1 VPLVLALASRPVGIE
16 LVERKAPDTAAR
28 PERRS
33 WDRARDAVRA
43 DPALTVIVVVAIAL
57 RLGWVLAVR
66 TSAPPFSMLLGDQD
80 QYYYYGREIAE
91 GHGYVSH
98 VTNEPTAYYPI
109 GFPAILAALFW
120 VVRTTPLPDDY
131 MLAANVLNVVV
142 GTASVVLAYLIGRRL
157 FGRIGGL
164 LGAAILAVFPNLV
177 YQVASVQLETM
188 FIFWCLAAVAIIVV
202 HDWSRGLPPTRRLL
216 AFGLVLGVSVL
227 IRPFSIWF
235 IGALFVAALV
245 ARAGWVRSLR
255 VAAIPLAVV
264 ALMSVPWT
272 IRNAIRMDAFIPT
285 STNTGDTLCL
295 DRSLDAT
302 GGFRFAEHEGC
313 ADPDLP
319 EVERNRASTRM
330 AIEFVIDHPARELQ
344 QIGRRARLM
353 FESDHDGV
361 LAVNTLGGG
370 QVIADDTSAVLEDI
384 ADVAFYV
391 VTVLA
396 GAGLVVLIAT
406 RRRRRPE
413 TALVLLS
420 MGALIAVPLLLWGNP
435 RFHLPFS
442 PFLAIL
448 AGGAVATS
456 VEMLQQRRSAAG
468 AGRVVGGN
476 GDG

>member
-1 VPLVLALASRPVGIE
+1 MLALASRPVGIE
-16 LVERKAPDTAAR
+16 LIERIAPDTPTR
-28 PERRS
+28 PERRP
-33 WDRARDAVRA
+33 WDRARDAVRS

-57 RLGWVLAVR
+57 RLAWVLALR
-66 TSAPPFSMLLGDQD
+66 TSPPTYSMLLGDQD
-80 QYYYYGREIAE
+80 HYYYYGREIAE
-91 GHGYVSH
+91 GHGYVSYI
-98 VTNEPTAYYPI
+98 TNEPTAYYPI

-131 MLAANVLNVVV
+131 MLAANLLHVVV
-142 GTASVVLAYLIGRRL
+142 GAASVVLAYLIGRRL
-157 FGRIGGL
+157 FGLLGGL
-164 LGAAILAVFPNLV
+164 LGAGILAVFPNLV
-177 YQVASVQLETM
+177 YQVASLQLETM
-188 FIFWCLAAVAIIVV
+188 FIFWYLAALAIIVV
-202 HDWSRGLPPTRRLL
+202 HDWSRGLPSTRRLL
-216 AFGLVLGVSVL
+216 AFGFVLGVSVL

-255 VAAIPLAVV
+255 LAAIPLAVV

-272 IRNAIRMDAFIPT
+272 IRNAIRMDAFVPT

-302 GGFRFAEHEGC
+302 GGFRWADHEGC

-319 EVERNRASTRM
+319 EVERNRANTRM
-330 AIEFVIDHPARELQ
+330 AIEFVIDHPSRELQ
-344 QIGRRARLM
+344 QIGRRARLI
-353 FESDHDGV
+353 FGSDNDGV

-370 QVIADDTSAVLEDI
+370 PEIADDTTAALEDI

-396 GAGLVVLIAT
+396 GAGLVVLIAS

-413 TALVLLS
+413 VALVLLS

-442 PFLAIL
+442 PLLAIL

-456 VEMLQQRRSAAG
+456 VEVLQRRRSAAG